1 MTAKFRFAA
10 DCEYAVWAVKGET
23 TDYTF
28 NLGVQKWIRPRVKGG
43 LTKNEYHFGKHP
55 AQKPRI
61 VSSTLIDILTN
72 TGDKILDPFCGSASF
87 GVSALL
93 LKRDYVG
100 IEKDEKYFKIAQEN
114 IEEVKNELLKKPE
127 DESASPLE

>member
-1 MTAKFRFAA
+1 M
-10 DCEYAVWAVKGET
+10 
-23 TDYTF
+23 
-28 NLGVQKWIRPRVKGG
+28 
-43 LTKNEYHFGKHP
+43 
-55 AQKPRI
+55 
-61 VSSTLIDILTN
+61 
-72 TGDKILDPFCGSASF
+72 DPFCGSASF